1 MRPVTA
7 LAAWI
12 ACAACACSGKLPETR
27 YYQLAQ
33 LAEPAQLAGPATTT
47 TRGDTIL
54 VLETLA
60 AEAAYDDDRIAY
72 RTTPVRIDYYHYH
85 RWSSA
90 PGVMVSNYLE
100 QALEA
105 TGRFRAVVRELTAA
119 APVILGGRVLA
130 IEEVDR
136 GPTSWLARIVLE
148 LTLSDVRTGE
158 ALWTDQIQ
166 ETEPLAQRTPEGL
179 ATALSKAM
187 ARIVTRTAPVIADL
201 ADRQAR
207 VRAPLPAVR

>member
-1 MRPVTA
+1 MKA

-12 ACAACACSGKLPETR
+12 TCAACACTGKLPETR

-33 LAEPAQLAGPATTT
+33 LTEPARLTAPAAAP
-47 TRGDTIL
+47 RGDAVL

-72 RTTPVRIDYYHYH
+72 RSTPVRIDYYHYH

-100 QALEA
+100 QALEG

-148 LTLSDVRTGE
+148 LTLSDARTGE
-158 ALWTDQIQ
+158 ALWTDQL
-166 ETEPLAQRTPEGL
+166 EDSEPLAQRTPEGL
-179 ATALSKAM
+179 AIALSKAM
-187 ARIVTRTAPVIADL
+187 ARIVARTAPVIADL

-207 VRAPLPAVR
+207 IRAPLPAVR